1 MPSSSPREDVG
12 LQAAFILIDFLM
24 SVDFIKLNFRQNA
37 RWHLPMISDRKD
49 IRILVNTYELL
60 ISRNLLNVLDENS
73 NACINSLPVI
83 YTNSSYDTHISLSL
97 FHFLI

>member
-37 RWHLPMISDRKD
+37 QWHLPVISDRKD
-49 IRILVNTYELL
+49 IKSLVIT
-60 ISRNLLNVLDENS
+60 
-73 NACINSLPVI
+73 
-83 YTNSSYDTHISLSL
+83 
-97 FHFLI
+97 